1 MLTFSTGSPTA
12 DVTRFGFTHEI
23 VVTPEGDPAP
33 VVSALLADPDVA
45 PVPQRPSAPPSR
57 RSAAVRSR
65 CFSRT
70 VHGRPPGLVL
80 AEGAPPDAPDEIALG
95 PVERPVP
102 SGKPDHAHRPGGRSS
117 ARLTVTGLA
126 FVPESGQTDYGTGG
140 RWLTPAGY
148 DRLFDEDQY
157 RFIGVHL
164 KPGTSGT
171 GLAAA
176 VGPRG
181 LVEPAPEPA
190 EIMLLRDLRWP
201 PAVVAA
207 FLALLAF
214 GAAAHTLTATG
225 RRRELAVLRALG
237 LTPRQTRLTVT
248 AQSVVIALTGLVAGL
263 PLGVAAGRARVA
275 GRQPDHPA
283 AVRRPDDLDRRAPG
297 AGGPGGSAADEPVA
311 RPPCGADEP
320 GRGPQRLR
328 RTDTTMPSTTASSP
342 SMTSNAGLRGS
353 RNT

>member
-1 MLTFSTGSPTA
+1 M
-12 DVTRFGFTHEI
+12 
-23 VVTPEGDPAP
+23 
-33 VVSALLADPDVA
+33 SALLADPDVA
-45 PVPQRPSAPPSR
+45 GLRDHR
-57 RSAAVRSR
+57 AAVAAVGGRFARR
-65 CFSRT
+65 CSAGPST
-70 VHGRPPGLVL
+70 AGRAGLVL
-80 AEGAPPDAPDEIALG
+80 AEGAPPDAPDEIALEA
-95 PVERPVP
+95 VERPVP
-102 SGKPDHAHRPGGRSS
+102 SRKPDHAHRPGGRAAGSH
-117 ARLTVTGLA
+117 AVTGLA
-126 FVPESGQTDYGTGG
+126 FVPESGQNDYGTGG
-140 RWLTPAGY
+140 WLTPAGY

-207 FLALLAF
+207 FLAPARL
-214 GAAAHTLTATG
+214 
-225 RRRELAVLRALG
+225 RRRRPHPDGDRPPPRAG
-237 LTPRQTRLTVT
+237 RAPGSRPHPRQTRLTVT

-297 AGGPGGSAADEPVA
+297 AGGPGRE
-311 RPPCGADEP
+311 RC
-320 GRGPQRLR
+320 
-328 RTDTTMPSTTASSP
+328 
-342 SMTSNAGLRGS
+342 
-353 RNT
+353 